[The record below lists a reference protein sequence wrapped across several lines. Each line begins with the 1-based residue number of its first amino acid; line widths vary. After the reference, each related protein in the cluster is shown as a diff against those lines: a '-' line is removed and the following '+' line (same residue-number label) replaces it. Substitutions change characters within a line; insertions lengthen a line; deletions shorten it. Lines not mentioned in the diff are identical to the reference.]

1 MKEIHKKIKAALK
14 KSQEEM
20 KKYTNRNKK
29 EVVEYKVED
38 KVLLSTKD
46 LTWQIRNRETKKLT
60 EKFVGSYKII
70 LENVV
75 ELELPASMKIHP
87 VVNVSRIAIYQ
98 KQIKGQKITPPLVEI
113 DGEKEYEVENI
124 LNIRDVRGKLKYL
137 VRWKRYMAEEDT
149 QERLKNLENAMNLVE
164 EFEKKIREEV
174 IRRVEMRKEKRKE
187 RMLNPETEMFKRSE
201 LPEKYTTKILFG

>member
-1 MKEIHKKIKAALK
+1 
-14 KSQEEM
+14 M

-149 QERLKNLENAMNLVE
+149 
-164 EFEKKIREEV
+164 
-174 IRRVEMRKEKRKE
+174 
-187 RMLNPETEMFKRSE
+187 
-201 LPEKYTTKILFG
+201 